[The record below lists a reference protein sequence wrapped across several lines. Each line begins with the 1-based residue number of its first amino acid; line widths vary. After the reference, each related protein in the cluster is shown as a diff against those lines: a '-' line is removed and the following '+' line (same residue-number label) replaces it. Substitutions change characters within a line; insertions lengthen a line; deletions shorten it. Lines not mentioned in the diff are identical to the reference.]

1 MVRPVSSYPAVN
13 ICSTNRAIAMS
24 LLCNAC
30 GINYRRALS
39 KSKGNVNLDDLAR
52 AMGPITAP
60 CRPSIH
66 KSLKRQRAAASAA
79 AEAAAAATMV
89 TNAEPAGSSSTR
101 KRTRYSSDRLPPF
114 DALLRSI
121 PDPTHG
127 QRPP

>member
-1 MVRPVSSYPAVN
+1 
-13 ICSTNRAIAMS
+13 MS

-39 KSKGNVNLDDLAR
+39 KSKGTVNLDDLAR

-79 AEAAAAATMV
+79 AEAAAAAAAPTQS
-89 TNAEPAGSSSTR
+89 TTQGGSSSTR
-101 KRTRYSSDRLPPF
+101 KRTRYSTDPLPPF

-121 PDPTHG
+121 PDTQHG